1 MEFTGERAIPG
12 QVDPDLWNEHL
23 SRYAFAALFAQRLL
37 SGRGVA
43 PDGRL
48 QSTMVPGA
56 AAAGADPA
64 PAVFRVL
71 DAGCGS
77 GYGAAQ
83 LAGLDPALQV
93 VGIDLSEEALA
104 YARPRYG
111 GPNLH
116 FAHGDCLA
124 LEFAD
129 GEFDLVMAFEVLEH
143 LTEPAAFLQQARRV
157 LRPSGHLLVSTP
169 NRRYYSEERR
179 YVNPFHTREYDA
191 SEFDSLLGG
200 FFPERVIFTQNHAP
214 AIAFFPSDGTLPCST
229 EGDNGAVARFAAPPE
244 AADQAHFLVVVCAR
258 QPGPV
263 PEPFVFVPSAGN
275 VLREREQDA
284 ERLNLELEHA
294 RQLLEARQQ
303 ELEERTAWARELDQE
318 REQDAERLNLEL
330 EHARQLLEA
339 RQQEL
344 EERTAWAR
352 ELDQEREQD
361 AERLNLELEHARQLL
376 EARQQ
381 ELEERT
387 AWARE
392 LDQERERLAGI
403 VRELQADLENKVSWA
418 RSLEADL
425 ERAREAMGELHREF
439 EERTAWARELDQER
453 ERLAGIVRELQADL
467 ENKVSWARSL
477 EADLE
482 RAREAMGELH
492 REFEERTAWALKLD
506 AELKAAGADLR
517 LLFGSRWYRA
527 GKKFRLSPVPPSDQE
542 RGGGP

>member
-1 MEFTGERAIPG
+1 MEFTGERVIPG

-129 GEFDLVMAFEVLEH
+129 GEFDLVMGFEVLEH

-169 NRRYYSEERR
+169 NRRYYSGERR

-244 AADQAHFLVVVCAR
+244 AADQAHFLVAVCAR

-318 REQDAERLNLEL
+318 RERLARIVRKLQADLENKV
-330 EHARQLLEA
+330 
-339 RQQEL
+339 
-344 EERTAWAR
+344 AWAR
-352 ELDQEREQD
+352 SLEAD
-361 AERLNLELEHARQLL
+361 LELEHARQLL

-392 LDQERERLAGI
+392 LDQERERLARI
-403 VRELQADLENKVSWA
+403 VRKLQADLENKVAWA

-425 ERAREAMGELHREF
+425 ELEHARQLLEARQQEL

-453 ERLAGIVRELQADL
+453 ERLARIVRKLQADL
-467 ENKVSWARSL
+467 ENKVAWARSL

-482 RAREAMGELH
+482 RAREALATLQQ
-492 REFEERTAWALKLD
+492 EFEERTAWAQRLD
-506 AELKAAGADLR
+506 AEREATHADLS
-517 LLFGSRWYRA
+517 LLFGSRWYRM
-527 GKKFRLSPVPPSDQE
+527 GRKLRLSPVPPSDQGR
-542 RGGGP
+542 RGGT